1 VLILSD
7 YGKGGLA
14 HIEKM
19 IELARAAGKT
29 ILVDPKGD
37 DYSRYHGATVVT
49 PNRAEMR
56 EVVGRWKDEADL
68 GARAQ
73 ALRRE
78 LGAQALL
85 LTRSEEGMS
94 LYQEGGAVHETAKAR
109 EVFDVSG
116 AGDTVIAALAAML
129 GSGATLPE
137 AMHVA
142 NRAAGIVVGKLGTA
156 VVHREEL
163 QAALTQD

>member
-1 VLILSD
+1 
-7 YGKGGLA
+7 
-14 HIEKM
+14 
-19 IELARAAGKT
+19 
-29 ILVDPKGD
+29 
-37 DYSRYHGATVVT
+37 
-49 PNRAEMR
+49 MR
-56 EVVGRWKDEADL
+56 EVVGRWKSEDDL
-68 GARAQ
+68 TARAQ

-85 LTRSEEGMS
+85 LTRSEDGMS
-94 LYQEGGAVHETAKAR
+94 LYQESGVLHEAAKAR

-129 GSGATLPE
+129 GSGAALPL

-142 NRAAGIVVGKLGTA
+142 NCAAGIVVGKLGTA

-163 QAALTQD
+163 QAALAQD